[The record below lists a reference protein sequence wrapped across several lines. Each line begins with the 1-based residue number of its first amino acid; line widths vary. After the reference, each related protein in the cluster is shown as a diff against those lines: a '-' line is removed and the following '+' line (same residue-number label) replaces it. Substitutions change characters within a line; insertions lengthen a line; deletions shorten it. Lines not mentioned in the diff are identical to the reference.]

1 VRWLLKPQ
9 TLLSFDMGK
18 RLNKCTSGK
27 VKIVEGIVPHE
38 EKKSRLR
45 KPHWLKLK
53 LPAGPDYELV
63 RSLISNSALH
73 TVCQEARCPNQWE
86 CFASQTAAFL
96 IMGPRCTRN
105 CRFCAVEH
113 GPLGPPDPEEP
124 FRVAEAAQSLG
135 LRYVVVTSVTRDDLP
150 DGGASIFAATIR
162 AIRKQIPDVQVEVL
176 IPDFQG
182 RPEPLLAVVEAHP
195 DVLTHNIET
204 VERLY
209 PPVRP
214 GAAYKRSTQLLRR
227 AKGFNASLA
236 IKSGLMLGLGELP
249 EEIHQTLRDL
259 LDAGCALLTLGQYL
273 QPSADHIPVERF
285 VSPAEF
291 DNWKEIALAMGF
303 WRVASGPLV
312 RSSYHAKDLV

>member
-1 VRWLLKPQ
+1 MPWLLKPH
-9 TLLSFDMGK
+9 TLLSFDIGE
-18 RLNKCTSGK
+18 RLHTCTSSQ
-27 VKIVEGIVPHE
+27 VKIVESIVPHE
-38 EKKSRLR
+38 DKKPRIR
-45 KPHWLKLK
+45 KPDWLKLK

-113 GPLGPPDPEEP
+113 GPLGQPDPEEP
-124 FRVAEAAQSLG
+124 FRVAEAALSLG

-150 DGGASIFAATIR
+150 DGGAAIFAATIR
-162 AIRKQIPDVQVEVL
+162 AIRKKIPDVQIEVL

-195 DVLTHNIET
+195 DVLNHNIET

-214 GAAYKRSTQLLRR
+214 GAEYKRSTQLLRR
-227 AKGFNASLA
+227 AKSFDASLA

-259 LDAGCALLTLGQYL
+259 LDSGCTLLTLGQYL

-291 DNWKEIALAMGF
+291 DNWKEITLSMGF

>member
-1 VRWLLKPQ
+1 
-9 TLLSFDMGK
+9 M
-18 RLNKCTSGK
+18 
-27 VKIVEGIVPHE
+27 VPHE
-38 EKKSRLR
+38 EKKPRIR
-45 KPHWLKLK
+45 KPDWLKLK

-63 RSLISNSALH
+63 RSLISNSTLH

-86 CFASQTAAFL
+86 CFAGHTAAFL

-113 GPLGPPDPEEP
+113 GPLRPPDPEEP
-124 FRVAEAAQSLG
+124 FRVAEAAHALG

-150 DGGASIFAATIR
+150 DGGAAIFAATIR
-162 AIRKQIPDVQVEVL
+162 AIRKKIPDVQVEVL

-182 RPEPLLAVVEAHP
+182 RPEPLLAVAEARP
-195 DVLTHNIET
+195 DVLNHNIET

-214 GAAYKRSTQLLRR
+214 GAEYKRSTQLLRR

-259 LDAGCALLTLGQYL
+259 LDAGCSLLTLGQYL

-285 VSPAEF
+285 VSPSEF
-291 DNWKEIALAMGF
+291 DNWKEIALSMGF

>member
-1 VRWLLKPQ
+1 
-9 TLLSFDMGK
+9 M
-18 RLNKCTSGK
+18 
-27 VKIVEGIVPHE
+27 PHE
-38 EKKSRLR
+38 DKKPRIR
-45 KPHWLKLK
+45 KPDWLKLK

-86 CFASQTAAFL
+86 CFAGQTAAFL

-113 GPLGPPDPEEP
+113 GPSGPPDPEEP
-124 FRVAEAAQSLG
+124 FRVAEAAHGLG

-150 DGGASIFAATIR
+150 DGGAAIFAATIR
-162 AIRKQIPDVQVEVL
+162 AIRKKIPDVQVEVL

-182 RPEPLLAVVEAHP
+182 RPEPLLAVVEARP
-195 DVLTHNIET
+195 DVLNHNIET

-214 GAAYKRSTQLLRR
+214 GAEYKRSTQLLRR

-259 LDAGCALLTLGQYL
+259 LDAGCTLLTLGQYL

-291 DNWKEIALAMGF
+291 DKWKEIALSMGF

-312 RSSYHAKDLV
+312 RSSYHAQDLVGIVLQPDF